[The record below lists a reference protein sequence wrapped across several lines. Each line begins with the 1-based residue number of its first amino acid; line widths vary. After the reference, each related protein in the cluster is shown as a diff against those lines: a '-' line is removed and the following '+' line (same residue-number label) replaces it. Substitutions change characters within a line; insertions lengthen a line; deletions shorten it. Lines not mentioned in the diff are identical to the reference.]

1 MPRHPRTP
9 VARHRELHRTD
20 RVGWLRAAVLGANDG
35 IVSVA
40 GLVVGVAASGATP
53 STILLTGVAS
63 LVAGAMS
70 MAAGEYVSVQSQA
83 DAEAAALALEK
94 SELRDMPDSELAEL
108 TQIYVGR
115 GLEPALARQ
124 VAEQLT
130 AGDALTAHMR
140 DELGITEELRARPVQ
155 AALASA
161 AAFTVGALLPIATTV
176 LAPAGKVAMV
186 TTAGTLVGLLLSGG
200 LAARVGG
207 APVLRG
213 AWRVG
218 FWGAMAMGAAALVG
232 RLFHVSI

>member
-1 MPRHPRTP
+1 MKYAW
-9 VARHRELHRTD
+9 VDAHRKEF
-20 RVGWLRAAVLGANDG
+20 
-35 IVSVA
+35 
-40 GLVVGVAASGATP
+40 
-53 STILLTGVAS
+53 
-63 LVAGAMS
+63 
-70 MAAGEYVSVQSQA
+70 
-83 DAEAAALALEK
+83 
-94 SELRDMPDSELAEL
+94 ELAEMCEVLAVSVSGYRAWKRGGTPERKRL
-108 TQIYVGR
+108 TDAQM
-115 GLEPALARQ
+115 LALICAIH
-124 VAEQLT
+124 AELKG
-130 AGDALTAHMR
+130 AYGSPR
-140 DELGITEELRARPVQ
+140 ITEELRARPVQ

-186 TTAGTLVGLLLSGG
+186 TTAATLVGLLLSGG